1 MPENEETATTSQ
13 AGEKPRRG
21 RPRKA
26 EGTKR
31 RTRRTAKKTTAR
43 AQKPRTQKSNL
54 LFALDIG
61 TRSVIGIAATK
72 EKDGTIAILATE
84 RQEHATRAMLDGQI
98 HDVPQVAAVIRG
110 VKEKLEGD
118 VGPLKSAAVAA
129 AGRALYTMTA
139 TAEKQIAGVIRAED
153 ERDLDF
159 AGVQAAQAK
168 LAASH
173 TVDDPTHYYCVGY
186 STIRYELDGSQLK
199 SLVGQRGDVAR
210 AEVIATFLPRQ
221 VIDSMQSALEATGL
235 SMQALTLEPIAAIN
249 VLSAQARA
257 ISPSRRTAPSSPT
270 AWCRRQAMRS
280 PRPSARISCSISMW
294 RSTSN
299 GRRQT
304 ARGCISAI
312 SSARATICLRRM
324 S

>member
-1 MPENEETATTSQ
+1 
-13 AGEKPRRG
+13 
-21 RPRKA
+21 
-26 EGTKR
+26 
-31 RTRRTAKKTTAR
+31 
-43 AQKPRTQKSNL
+43 
-54 LFALDIG
+54 
-61 TRSVIGIAATK
+61 
-72 EKDGTIAILATE
+72 
-84 RQEHATRAMLDGQI
+84 
-98 HDVPQVAAVIRG
+98 
-110 VKEKLEGD
+110 
-118 VGPLKSAAVAA
+118 
-129 AGRALYTMTA
+129 MTA

-249 VLSAQARA
+249 VL
-257 ISPSRRTAPSSPT
+257 IPPT
-270 AWCRRQAMRS
+270 MRHE
-280 PRPSARISCSISMW
+280 RYRHHEERLRHRLRHGAE
-294 RSTSN
+294 
-299 GRRQT
+299 GRR
-304 ARGCISAI
+304 
-312 SSARATICLRRM
+312 
-324 S
+324 